1 MNMSSSANN
10 TAGAYKVFHF
20 LRRRESV
27 SQGDFR
33 IALSTIME
41 TLRTENAASHFFTL
55 AAGHQHEN
63 AYTPSD
69 DSDYDAL
76 LEIESDSEGAAVD
89 TQRSLQDGAL
99 ATQFDPIVDNKYS
112 PTVVSRVFIMKDAP
126 FAHIAQKMVCP
137 INMRDGT
144 TVEHFRDYW
153 RNSHAKVAVEV
164 LPIIHRYVQCH
175 TVESEYEGGRR
186 PVFDGIA
193 EFWFEDL
200 AQAMA
205 DAESTPEA
213 AERNYK
219 DQLNFMDTRDKLIL
233 IVEGAA

>member
-1 MNMSSSANN
+1 MSSSADK
-10 TAGAYKVFHF
+10 TAGTYKVFHF
-20 LRRRESV
+20 LRRLQAV
-27 SQGDFR
+27 SQDDFKN
-33 IALSTIME
+33 ALSAMKE
-41 TLRTENAASHFFTL
+41 TLSTDNAASHFFTL

-69 DSDYDAL
+69 NPDYDAV
-76 LEIESDSEGAAVD
+76 LEIECESEGAAVD
-89 TQRSLQDGAL
+89 TQRSLHDGAIAAQL
-99 ATQFDPIVDNKYS
+99 DPIIDNKHS
-112 PTVVSRVFIMKDAP
+112 PVVASRVFVMKDAP

-175 TVESEYEGGRR
+175 TVESEYEGGRA